1 MFGWSNFWNNHPSDF
16 WKFWNCPSFTGAIS
30 KCSKIHLSNLSQTAL
45 PNMWLLV
52 LIDLINKLYHIRAYS
67 SSLLC
72 AIIAHNHLPIF
83 KIFSNF
89 VHFCPNFK
97 YFALFWK
104 NAHMSFLSTVGP
116 AHRKILDFI
125 LCHLY
130 LKIVLFC

>member
-1 MFGWSNFWNNHPSDF
+1 MFGWSNFWDNHPRDF

-52 LIDLINKLYHIRAYS
+52 LTDLINKLYHIRAYS

-72 AIIAHNHLPIF
+72 AIITHNHLPFF

-89 VHFCPNFK
+89 VHFCQNFK

-104 NAHMSFLSTVGP
+104 DAHMPFLSTVGP